1 MIIAQQKRQENIAE
15 YLLYLWQVEDLLRAC
30 NLDIDRIEKSVI
42 ARYNVDEQTRH
53 DIKEWYESLIKMM
66 ELENVRERGHIRVCH
81 NVLIRL
87 NDLHQQ
93 LLANQSRFPDY
104 HADYYRTLP
113 YIVQLRAT
121 LPEENRPSELE
132 TCFNAL
138 YGVML
143 LHMQGKEISQDT
155 AAAIAQISHFIGML
169 AAYYKRDEEKP
180 LFGDDEE
187 EILGKRD

>member
-1 MIIAQQKRQENIAE
+1 MIIAQQKRKDNIAE

-30 NLDIDRIEKSVI
+30 NLDIEQVEKAVI
-42 ARYNVDEQTRH
+42 GRYDVDKKTRSE
-53 DIKEWYESLIKMM
+53 IKEWYESLIQMM

-93 LLANQSRFPDY
+93 LLADQGRFPDY

-113 YIVQLRAT
+113 HIVQLRAT
-121 LPEENRPSELE
+121 LPELERPSELE

-138 YGVML
+138 YGVMM
-143 LHMQGKEISQDT
+143 LHLQGKEISQDT
-155 AAAIAQISHFIGML
+155 AAAISQISHFIGML
-169 AAYYKRDEEKP
+169 AAYYKRDEETP
-180 LFGDDEE
+180 LFGNDLIDN
-187 EILGKRD
+187 

>member
-1 MIIAQQKRQENIAE
+1 MLIAQQKRKENIAE

-30 NLDIDRIEKSVI
+30 KLDIDTVDKAVI
-42 ARYNVDEQTRH
+42 SRYEVDDATRH
-53 DIKEWYESLIKMM
+53 EIKEWYESLIKMM
-66 ELENVRERGHIRVCH
+66 ELENVRDQGHLRICH

-93 LLANQSRFPDY
+93 LLGDQNRFPDY

-121 LPEENRPSELE
+121 MPENERPGELE

-138 YGVML
+138 YGVMM
-143 LHMQGKEISQDT
+143 LHLQGKEITQDT
-155 AAAIAQISHFIGML
+155 AAAISQISHFIGML

-180 LFGDDEE
+180 LFNDNQIEQ
-187 EILGKRD
+187 

>member
-1 MIIAQQKRQENIAE
+1 MIIAKQKRQENIAE

-30 NLDIDRIEKSVI
+30 NLDIDKVEKTVI
-42 ARYNVDEQTRH
+42 GHYDVDDKTRSE
-53 DIKEWYESLIKMM
+53 IKDWYESLIKMM

-87 NDLHQQ
+87 NDLHMQ
-93 LLANQSRFPDY
+93 LLANQDRFPDY

-113 YIVQLRAT
+113 FIVQLRAT
-121 LPEENRPSELE
+121 LPEQERPSELE

-138 YGVML
+138 YGVMM
-143 LHMQGKEISQDT
+143 LHLQGKEISQDT
-155 AAAIAQISHFIGML
+155 AAAISQISHFIGML

-180 LFGDDEE
+180 LFGDD
-187 EILGKRD
+187 LNDN

>member
-1 MIIAQQKRQENIAE
+1 MIIAKQKRQENIAE

-30 NLDIDRIEKSVI
+30 NLDIDKVEKAVI
-42 ARYNVDEQTRH
+42 GCYDVDDKTRNE
-53 DIKEWYESLIKMM
+53 IKDWYESLIKMM

-87 NDLHQQ
+87 NDLHMQ
-93 LLANQSRFPDY
+93 LLANQDRFPDY

-113 YIVQLRAT
+113 FIVQLRAT
-121 LPEENRPSELE
+121 LPEQERPSELE

-138 YGVML
+138 YGVMM
-143 LHMQGKEISQDT
+143 LHLQGKEISQDT
-155 AAAIAQISHFIGML
+155 AAAISQISHFIGML

-180 LFGDDEE
+180 LFGDD
-187 EILGKRD
+187 LNDN

>member
-1 MIIAQQKRQENIAE
+1 MLIAQQKRKENIAE

-30 NLDIDRIEKSVI
+30 HLDIDMVDKTVI
-42 ARYNVDEQTRH
+42 SRYEVDDVTRH
-53 DIKEWYESLIKMM
+53 EIREWYESLIKMM
-66 ELENVRERGHIRVCH
+66 ELDNVREKGHIRVCH

-93 LLANQSRFPDY
+93 LLADQNRFPDY

-113 YIVQLRAT
+113 FIVQLRAT
-121 LPEENRPSELE
+121 MPEDQRPSELE

-143 LHMQGKEISQDT
+143 LHLQGKEITQDT
-155 AAAIAQISHFIGML
+155 AAAISQISHFIGLL

-180 LFGDDEE
+180 LFADEVE
-187 EILGKRD
+187 

>member
-30 NLDIDRIEKSVI
+30 RLDINTVDQAVI
-42 ARYNVDEQTRH
+42 ARYNVDEAKRH
-53 DIKEWYESLIKMM
+53 EIREWYESLIKMM
-66 ELENVRERGHIRVCH
+66 EMENVRDKGHIRVCH

-93 LLANQSRFPDY
+93 LLADQGRFPDY

-113 YIVQLRAT
+113 HIVQLRST
-121 LPEENRPSELE
+121 LPEQERPSELE

-138 YGVML
+138 YGVMM
-143 LHMQGKEISQDT
+143 LHLQGKDISQDT
-155 AAAIAQISHFIGML
+155 AAAISQISHFIGML
-169 AAYYKRDEEKP
+169 AAYYKRDEEQP
-180 LFGDDEE
+180 LFGGDLIDQ
-187 EILGKRD
+187 

>member
-1 MIIAQQKRQENIAE
+1 MLIAQQKRKENIAE

-30 NLDIDRIEKSVI
+30 HLDIDMVDKAVI
-42 ARYNVDEQTRH
+42 SRYEVDDATRH
-53 DIKEWYESLIKMM
+53 EIREWYESLIKMM
-66 ELENVRERGHIRVCH
+66 ELENVSEKGHIRVCH

-93 LLANQSRFPDY
+93 LLADQNRFPDY

-113 YIVQLRAT
+113 FIVQLRAT
-121 LPEENRPSELE
+121 MPEDQRPSELE

-143 LHMQGKEISQDT
+143 LHLQGKEITQDT
-155 AAAIAQISHFIGML
+155 AAAISQISHFIGLL

-180 LFGDDEE
+180 LFGDEVE
-187 EILGKRD
+187 

>member
-30 NLDIDRIEKSVI
+30 HLDIDMVDKVVI
-42 ARYNVDEQTRH
+42 SRYDVDEEKRH
-53 DIKEWYESLIKMM
+53 EIREWYESIIKMM
-66 ELENVRERGHIRVCH
+66 ELEDVRERGHIRVCH

-93 LLANQSRFPDY
+93 LLADQDRFPDY

-113 YIVQLRAT
+113 HIVQLRAK
-121 LPEENRPSELE
+121 LPEEQRPGELE

-138 YGVML
+138 YGVMM
-143 LHMQGKEISQDT
+143 LHLQGKEISQDT
-155 AAAIAQISHFIGML
+155 AAAISQISHFIGLL

-180 LFGDDEE
+180 LFGDEQIE
-187 EILGKRD
+187 Q

>member
-1 MIIAQQKRQENIAE
+1 MLIAQQKRKENIAE

-30 NLDIDRIEKSVI
+30 HLDIDTVERNVI
-42 ARYNVDEQTRH
+42 SRYNVDDDTRH
-53 DIKEWYESLIKMM
+53 EIREWYESLIKMM

-93 LLANQSRFPDY
+93 LLADQGRFPEY
-104 HADYYRTLP
+104 HSDYYRTLP
-113 YIVQLRAT
+113 HIVQLRAPI
-121 LPEENRPSELE
+121 PEEERPSELE

-138 YGVML
+138 YGVMM
-143 LHMQGKEISQDT
+143 LHLQGKEISQDT
-155 AAAIAQISHFIGML
+155 GVAISQISHFIGML

-180 LFGDDEE
+180 LFGDDIIE
-187 EILGKRD
+187 L

>member
-1 MIIAQQKRQENIAE
+1 MLIVQQNRKENIAE
-15 YLLYLWQVEDLLRAC
+15 YLLYLWQIEDLLRAC
-30 NLDIDRIEKSVI
+30 HLDIDMVDKTVI
-42 ARYNVDEQTRH
+42 SRYEVDDVTRH
-53 DIKEWYESLIKMM
+53 EIREWYESLIKMM
-66 ELENVRERGHIRVCH
+66 ELENVREKGHIRVCH

-93 LLANQSRFPDY
+93 LLADQNRFPDY

-113 YIVQLRAT
+113 FIVQLRAT
-121 LPEENRPSELE
+121 LPEEQRPSELE

-143 LHMQGKEISQDT
+143 LHLQGKEITQDT
-155 AAAIAQISHFIGML
+155 AAAISQISHFIGLL

-180 LFGDDEE
+180 LFGNEVE
-187 EILGKRD
+187 

>member
-30 NLDIDRIEKSVI
+30 HLDIDTVDKAVI
-42 ARYNVDEQTRH
+42 ARYDVDEKTRH
-53 DIKEWYESLIKMM
+53 DIREWYESLIKMM
-66 ELENVRERGHIRVCH
+66 EMENVREKAHIRVCH

-93 LLANQSRFPDY
+93 LLADQGRFPEY

-113 YIVQLRAT
+113 IIVQLRAS
-121 LPEENRPSELE
+121 LPEQERPSELE

-138 YGVML
+138 YGVMM
-143 LHMQGKEISQDT
+143 LHLQGKEISQDT

-180 LFGDDEE
+180 LFGDD
-187 EILGKRD
+187 LNDMDN

>member
-1 MIIAQQKRQENIAE
+1 MIIAQQKRKENIAE

-30 NLDIDRIEKSVI
+30 NLDIETVDKNVI
-42 ARYNVDEQTRH
+42 VHYDVDEGTRH
-53 DIKEWYESLIKMM
+53 EIREWYESLIKMM
-66 ELENVRERGHIRVCH
+66 ELENVHEKGHIRVCQ

-93 LLANQSRFPDY
+93 LLADQGRFPDY
-104 HADYYRTLP
+104 HTEYYRTLP
-113 YIVQLRAT
+113 IIVQLRAP
-121 LPEENRPSELE
+121 LPEQERPSELE

-143 LHMQGKEISQDT
+143 LHLQGKEISQDT
-155 AAAIAQISHFIGML
+155 AAAISQISHFIGLL

-180 LFGDDEE
+180 LFGDDSIEQ
-187 EILGKRD
+187 

>member
-1 MIIAQQKRQENIAE
+1 MIIAQQKRKENIAE

-30 NLDIDRIEKSVI
+30 HQDIDTVEKAVI
-42 ARYNVDEQTRH
+42 SRYDVDDKTRH

-66 ELENVRERGHIRVCH
+66 ELEGVRERGHIRVCH

-93 LLANQSRFPDY
+93 LLADQDRFPDY

-121 LPEENRPSELE
+121 LPEAERPNELE

-143 LHMQGKEISQDT
+143 LHLQGKEVSQDT
-155 AAAIAQISHFIGML
+155 GAAISQISHFIGML
-169 AAYYKRDEEKP
+169 AAYFKRDEEKP
-180 LFGDDEE
+180 LFGNDLIDN
-187 EILGKRD
+187 

>member
-1 MIIAQQKRQENIAE
+1 MIIAQQKRRENIAE

-30 NLDIDRIEKSVI
+30 DLDIDKVEKAVI
-42 ARYNVDEQTRH
+42 GRYDVDENTRH
-53 DIKEWYESLIKMM
+53 DIKEWYESIIKMM

-87 NDLHQQ
+87 NDLHAQ
-93 LLANQSRFPDY
+93 LLANQDRFPDY

-113 YIVQLRAT
+113 HIVQLRAT
-121 LPEENRPSELE
+121 LPEAERPSELE

-138 YGVML
+138 YGVMM
-143 LHMQGKEISQDT
+143 LHLQGKEISQDT
-155 AAAIAQISHFIGML
+155 AAAISQISHFIGML

-180 LFGDDEE
+180 LFGDD
-187 EILGKRD
+187 LNDN

>member
-1 MIIAQQKRQENIAE
+1 MIIAQKKRRENIAE

-30 NLDIDRIEKSVI
+30 HLDIDTVDKAVI
-42 ARYNVDEQTRH
+42 SHYDVDEAKRH
-53 DIKEWYESLIKMM
+53 EIREWYESLIKMM
-66 ELENVRERGHIRVCH
+66 ELENVREKGHIRVCH

-93 LLANQSRFPDY
+93 LLADQGRFPDY

-113 YIVQLRAT
+113 HIVQLRAT
-121 LPEENRPSELE
+121 LPEQERPSELE

-138 YGVML
+138 YGMML

-169 AAYYKRDEEKP
+169 AAYYKRDEEQP
-180 LFGDDEE
+180 LFGNDLTDQ
-187 EILGKRD
+187 